1 MRVEKRGSVTGHHK
15 TVHRLESRFKLLAP
29 QAYVSTAAP
38 LQTRNDRISRS
49 AEGTEWVSKHA
60 HTRTPTALLPYLV
73 LHAHTKGQHHTRSPL
88 ASYHLATAVSYTDN
102 QAQTLNRPLLCNC
115 QHPYTVPQRAR
126 AMLAHAICP

>member
-1 MRVEKRGSVTGHHK
+1 MTASAVVQKAPTGFISTHTPAHLQRYCYTLFFTRTIK
-15 TVHRLESRFKLLAP
+15 
-29 QAYVSTAAP
+29 VST
-38 LQTRNDRISRS
+38 T
-49 AEGTEWVSKHA
+49 
-60 HTRTPTALLPYLV
+60 
-73 LHAHTKGQHHTRSPL
+73 TRSPL